1 MAPAEPAL
9 DRRARGDA
17 IEAAALGFLQREA
30 ADGPVAKMIE
40 ADRARLDSPGR
51 TKLQTIRV
59 TQQDADRITAGRV
72 RRIAVKSEQRGA
84 KLPPPPASASDIQT
98 ALNAF
103 AGKRDMNST
112 AITRALQTLLA
123 AHQKAAPA

>member
-1 MAPAEPAL
+1 MRNPHLTGLACKHTL
-9 DRRARGDA
+9 RTV
-17 IEAAALGFLQREA
+17 IELRDSMLVRKQ
-30 ADGPVAKMIE
+30 VAKMIE

-51 TKLQTIRV
+51 TKLHTIRV